1 MFSVSIRC
9 RSNVKVKI
17 LFIFTTIHTEQME
30 IQFILF
36 YQKLLNGK
44 YERRKFKNISIQ
56 YFRYYEIHPITGE
69 SLMTLTN
76 VNFS

>member
-1 MFSVSIRC
+1 MQE
-9 RSNVKVKI
+9 NVKIKI

-44 YERRKFKNISIQ
+44 YERRKFKHF
-56 YFRYYEIHPITGE
+56 YTVF
-69 SLMTLTN
+69 SLL
-76 VNFS
+76 